1 MVLMAYN
8 QMTATQLRS
17 TVRQITDLDSDD
29 LPDGLLNLY
38 IRDGYYRILDLEKR
52 WSFLET
58 SFNFSTV
65 TDVKQYAISGF
76 TVDPISEVVS
86 IVDNTRTGYRLD
98 MVGYDMAE
106 QTYSGS
112 YDTSG
117 EPLFY
122 AVWNGNINIY
132 PKPNNARLLTCR
144 GYREPIDWITNDG
157 NVDAPASLHFPLV
170 YYAVARVYQQME
182 DTTMATIY
190 KQSFDEGVALARK
203 KLTQPT
209 SHGQLIMAHGQ
220 TRNRPTM
227 QGWLKSL
234 GSTLGQ

>member
-1 MVLMAYN
+1 MAYN

-52 WSFLET
+52 WTFLET

-65 TDVKQYAISGF
+65 ANVRAYPISGF

-86 IVDNTRTGYRLD
+86 IVDNTKSGFRLD

-106 QTYSGS
+106 QTYSGA

-132 PKPNNARLLTCR
+132 PKPNNSRSLTCR
-144 GYREPIDWITNDG
+144 GYREPIDWITNDN

-170 YYAVARVYQQME
+170 YYAVSRVYQQME

-227 QGWLKSL
+227 QSWLKSL
-234 GSTLGQ
+234 GPTLGQ

>member
-1 MVLMAYN
+1 MAYN

-52 WSFLET
+52 WTFLET

-65 TDVKQYAISGF
+65 ANVRAYPISGF

-86 IVDNTRTGYRLD
+86 IVDNTKSGFRLD

-106 QTYSGS
+106 QTYSGA

-132 PKPNNARLLTCR
+132 PKPNNSRSLTCR
-144 GYREPIDWITNDG
+144 GYREPIDWITNNN

-227 QGWLKSL
+227 QSWLKSL